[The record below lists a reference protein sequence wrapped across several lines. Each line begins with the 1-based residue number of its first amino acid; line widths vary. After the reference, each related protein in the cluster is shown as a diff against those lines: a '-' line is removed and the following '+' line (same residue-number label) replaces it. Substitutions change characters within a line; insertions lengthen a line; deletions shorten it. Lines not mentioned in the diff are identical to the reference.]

1 LEQRGEHGYVGERVI
16 MITVKNSFLLTGG
29 MVLGLLATGC
39 ATKKYVAKS
48 IAPVEARVTADEAKN
63 GEQDKTL
70 GGQAKQIEELDRDLS
85 RTKEH
90 LSDTDKQVASAAL
103 AAKNAGDRADAAN
116 RSADGARSLAEQ
128 GLDRTKQLGRNVE
141 RTLDAMNNF
150 QMKKSTTVLFGFNQS
165 GLNDEAKAQL
175 DDFAK
180 QIAGMDRF
188 IIEVQGFTD
197 KIGSPVTNEAISQ
210 ARAAAVTRYL
220 VNDHKVPVRA
230 ISAVGS
236 GYALPVGDDKTSE
249 GRKEN
254 RRVEVRLF
262 VPEATNA
269 QALTA
274 QQ

>member
-1 LEQRGEHGYVGERVI
+1 
-16 MITVKNSFLLTGG
+16 MKNINTILMAGG
-29 MVLGLLATGC
+29 LALSLAGTGC

-48 IAPVEARVTADEAKN
+48 IAPVEARVAVTEAKN
-63 GEQDKTL
+63 GDQDKAL
-70 GGQAKQIEELDRDLS
+70 AGQSKQIDDLDRDLS

-90 LSDTDKQVASAAL
+90 LTDTDKQVVAAAA

-116 RSADGARSLAEQ
+116 RSADGARGLAEQ
-128 GLDRTKQLGRNVE
+128 GMDRTKQLGRNVE

-150 QMKKSTTVLFGFNQS
+150 QMKKSATILFGFNQAH
-165 GLNDEAKAQL
+165 LNDEAKAML

-180 QIAGMDRF
+180 QIDGTDRYA
-188 IIEVQGFTD
+188 IEVQGFTD
-197 KIGSPVTNEAISQ
+197 KVGSAVANETISQ

-220 VNDHKVPVRA
+220 INDHKVPVRS
-230 ISAVGS
+230 ISTIGS
-236 GYALPVGDDKTSE
+236 GYAAPVGDDKTSE

-254 RRVEVRLF
+254 RRVEIRLF

-269 QALTA
+269 KALTA